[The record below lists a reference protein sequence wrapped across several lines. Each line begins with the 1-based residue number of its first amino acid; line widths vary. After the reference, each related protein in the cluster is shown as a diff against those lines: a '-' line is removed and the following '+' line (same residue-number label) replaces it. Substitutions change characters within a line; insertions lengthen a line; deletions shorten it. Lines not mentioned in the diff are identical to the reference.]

1 MKCVQIYKDGT
12 MDELELSFKK
22 TKIKINLE
30 NIIKI
35 FNKYSKSQGENNLKE
50 LYSWK
55 YENKTIACYGWYDGE
70 AGFENKHDLIPSGVS
85 SFLEENSDEKLL
97 FGDIFMISMEKKKY
111 IDFCVSD
118 YAELY
123 ELMFE
128 GFDDCESDEELS
140 EDEEDEP
147 NTEDEDFIVDD
158 DDMEC
163 ETDET
168 YSDEELDEDLNE
180 YD

>member
-1 MKCVQIYKDGT
+1 MKVVRINIDGT
-12 MDELELSFKK
+12 MNDIDIDFKK
-22 TKIKINLE
+22 SWKKTLE
-30 NIIKI
+30 KTAT
-35 FNKYSKSQGENNLKE
+35 SKGSTDFKE
-50 LYSWK
+50 LYQWK
-55 YENKTIACYGWYDGE
+55 HSNKTYFCYGWYDGDS
-70 AGFENKHDLIPSGVS
+70 GFENKHDLIPSGVS

-111 IDFCVSD
+111 SDFCVSD

-123 ELMFE
+123 EIMFE

-140 EDEEDEP
+140 EDEEDEL

>member
-1 MKCVQIYKDGT
+1 MKVVRINIDGSMNDIDT
-12 MDELELSFKK
+12 DFKK
-22 TKIKINLE
+22 NWKKTLE
-30 NIIKI
+30 KTAT
-35 FNKYSKSQGENNLKE
+35 SKGSTEFKE
-50 LYSWK
+50 LYQWK
-55 YENKTIACYGWYDGE
+55 RNTKTYFCYGWYDGE

-140 EDEEDEP
+140 DDEDDEP
-147 NTEDEDFIVDD
+147 NTEDEDFIVND

-163 ETDET
+163 GTDET